1 MADDDVKQSRE
12 DFQEARR
19 ALVDKVVAEH
29 PGLSHQHFDGVKIAD
44 FDAHAQGLVT
54 QMADQART
62 AGAQYLGIT
71 VEEFDALKEKGGATS
86 AAGGESTPQSRTA
99 ALPAGRTG
107 GVQPPAPQQQGTET
121 ATGMDLMEQAAAE
134 FLATSDFLKRGS
146 S

>member
-1 MADDDVKQSRE
+1 MADDDVKQNRE

-44 FDAHAQGLVT
+44 FDAHAQGLAT

-71 VEEFDALKEKGGATS
+71 VEEFDALKNKGS
-86 AAGGESTPQSRTA
+86 SSDGESTPQSRTA
-99 ALPAGRTG
+99 NLPAGKTG
-107 GVQPPAPQQQGTET
+107 GAKPPPVDAPVTEGL
-121 ATGMDLMEQAAAE
+121 TGIDLMEAAANE
-134 FLATSDFLKRGS
+134 FLASSDFLKRG
-146 S
+146 

>member
-1 MADDDVKQSRE
+1 MADDNDTRQSRE

-71 VEEFDALKEKGGATS
+71 VEEFDALKEGKGSSSDGA
-86 AAGGESTPQSRTA
+86 GESTPQSRTA
-99 ALPAGRTG
+99 ALPTGKTG
-107 GVQPPAPQQQGTET
+107 GAKPPPASAPVTESL
-121 ATGMDLMEQAAAE
+121 TGVDLIEAAANE
-134 FLATSDFLKRGS
+134 FLASSDFLKRG
-146 S
+146 